1 MNTRHHPTEIKH
13 HQKSRILEITFD
25 TGENFKYPSEYL
37 RTHAR
42 SAEIETSKTPVYGK
56 ADVQIEKIEPQGN
69 YALRLYF
76 DDGYNSGIFSWDTL
90 YELGRDYDTL
100 WAEYMTRLERHGLK
114 REAGSRNSNEK
125 PTVRLMYFM
134 TNMLKVT
141 RKETEELEL
150 PESIRDVQSLLKLL
164 RFRGDAW
171 QRMFADDAVQ
181 VTVNKQ
187 FAELFTRLE
196 DGDEIAFVPVSKD
209 I

>member
-13 HQKSRILEITFD
+13 HQKSRILEISFE
-25 TGENFKYPSEYL
+25 TGENYRYSCEYL
-37 RTHAR
+37 RTHSR

-56 ADVQIEKIEPQGN
+56 ADVQIVKIEPQGN

-76 DDGYNSGIFSWDTL
+76 DDGYSSGIFSWDTL
-90 YELGRDYDTL
+90 FELGRDYDTL
-100 WAEYMTRLERHGLK
+100 WAEYLARLEKHGLK
-114 REAGSRNSNEK
+114 REAKDSSDGKS
-125 PTVRLMYFM
+125 TIRLMYFM

-164 RFRGDAW
+164 RFRGDDW
-171 QRMFADDAVQ
+171 QRMFADNAVQ

-187 FAELFTRLE
+187 FAELFTRLD
-196 DGDEIAFVPVSKD
+196 DGDEVAFVPVSKD
-209 I
+209 V